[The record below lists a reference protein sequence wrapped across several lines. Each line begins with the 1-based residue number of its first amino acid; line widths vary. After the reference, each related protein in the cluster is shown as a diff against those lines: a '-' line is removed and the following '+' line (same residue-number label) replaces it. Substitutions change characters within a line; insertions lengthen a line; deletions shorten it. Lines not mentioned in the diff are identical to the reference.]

1 MKKKIA
7 IILSLILFPIA
18 TFALDLNRAHYV
30 GIGKID
36 GAPLDFWITVE
47 FDNEDGDINIGN
59 VYKFLAAYNQT
70 TANNTLSVTL
80 TVPGNKKCVLKSTDG
95 GESFQGVM
103 PLNKTINL
111 WLLKVPSK
119 LKVAEGTSEDLYQT
133 VSSPDGY
140 TSFVQLRK
148 GGGVF
153 SVTSEFLF
161 AEDNYFSIVCDT
173 PSLQEMFA
181 NIRGSYSVED
191 NKLILKLVTGNTLT
205 GTIYNDGTYI
215 TIPVG
220 SKDGMEMT
228 IVLIR

>member
-7 IILSLILFPIA
+7 IILSLILFPIVA
-18 TFALDLNRAHYV
+18 SALNLNRAQYV

-36 GAPLDFWITVE
+36 GAPLDFWTTLE
-47 FDNEDGDINIGN
+47 FDDEDGEVNIGN
-59 VYKFLAAYNQT
+59 VYKFLAAYNKSES
-70 TANNTLSVTL
+70 AGNINVTL

-119 LKVAEGTSEDLYQT
+119 LKVADGTSEDLYQT

-161 AEDNYFSIVCDT
+161 AEDNYFSIICDT
-173 PSLQEMFA
+173 PSLQEIFT
-181 NIRGSYSVED
+181 NIRGTYSVED
-191 NKLILKLVTGNTLT
+191 DKLILKLVTGNTLT
-205 GTIYNDGTYI
+205 GTIYNDGNYI

-228 IVLIR
+228 IILIR

>member
-7 IILSLILFPIA
+7 IILSLILFPIVA
-18 TFALDLNRAHYV
+18 SALNLNRAQYV

-36 GAPLDFWITVE
+36 GAPLDFWTTLE
-47 FDNEDGDINIGN
+47 FDDEDGEVNIGN
-59 VYKFLAAYNQT
+59 VYKFLAAYNKSES
-70 TANNTLSVTL
+70 AGNINVTL

-119 LKVAEGTSEDLYQT
+119 LKVADGTSEDLYQT
-133 VSSPDGY
+133 ISSPDGY

-153 SVTSEFLF
+153 SVTSEFLL

-173 PSLQEMFA
+173 PSLQEIFT
-181 NIRGSYSVED
+181 NIRGTYSVED

-205 GTIYNDGTYI
+205 GTIYNDGNYI

-228 IVLIR
+228 IILIR